1 MTEKKEISRNAYM
14 AIEKEKINK
23 MNKKEKDKM
32 IQNAKQICESN
43 VNVSTGVVT
52 NNDALPKEL
61 VSILPISQPTHN
73 IQSSRA
79 TLYEVKKRLRSLHNV
94 LRTYQDM
101 SRTSER
107 QESID
112 KINKIDAL
120 ASIEKTD
127 KNEIDVNCNNNTKEN
142 LQQIDCSTVNSCEYF
157 ECNRSKESSS
167 SLVEYSSNMS
177 EDVTL
182 QNEDIIK
189 TTLFNSTKKIPE
201 IESREICYISS
212 SESFEDLN
220 IQIQSKTCLI
230 ENFTTKKCSDI
241 FDGKQCQQNTIISQ
255 NSSQNKISNDS
266 NREEKSTTL
275 LLQEALHFKKALLTR
290 IQSRKE
296 CPINSIKE
304 DDVRKE
310 FLSELNNN
318 NFPSIIV
325 DIEIKESITSD
336 SHDKINQCYIYLEM
350 KQRYDLFPE
359 YLQKANAFAHRKS
372 KRDIE
377 NQNRISEKSSQYFSI
392 SNLTIPNNKDES
404 DVSSKSPVYE
414 KVLSIVIPV
423 SIEHQS
429 EIDINEKLMQT
440 KTVLGN
446 TIQACVNPRENF
458 TKNTDNIGDKDKHS
472 FTMLKFEDLILEH
485 IKSIRDYIDNFLRNQ
500 NKAISKARKALQC
513 QDKRYLN
520 ETSHI
525 VLHNR
530 LTPSSNCNS
539 TDQVI
544 DSSLNN
550 SSNLLNNSLNNSSN
564 LLIHTGPNYKQI
576 SIKDNILKC
585 YSDMC
590 LRKNPGILM
599 PTTPI
604 KFSNKNNTQHSM
616 AIELKRRETDLF
628 HPVTLKYYCKNRSKS
643 THNWDF
649 DMPYCEKYIMTDME
663 NDKINKKKIIDISAN
678 LQKRKKQ
685 IQDVKNK
692 SSVILY
698 VPFATTDAKIVE
710 TMR

>member
-1 MTEKKEISRNAYM
+1 MTEKKEIPRDAYI

-32 IQNAKQICESN
+32 IQNAKQICCESN
-43 VNVSTGVVT
+43 VNESTDVT

-73 IQSSRA
+73 IRSSQE

-101 SRTSER
+101 SRISER

-112 KINKIDAL
+112 KINEIDAL
-120 ASIEKTD
+120 TSIEKID
-127 KNEIDVNCNNNTKEN
+127 KNKIDVNCNNNSKEN
-142 LQQIDCSTVNSCEYF
+142 LQQINCSVVNSCKYF
-157 ECNRSKESSS
+157 KCNCSEESST
-167 SLVEYSSNMS
+167 LVEYSSNIS
-177 EDVTL
+177 KDVTL
-182 QNEDIIK
+182 QNEDVIK

-201 IESREICYISS
+201 IESREMYYVSS

-220 IQIQSKTCLI
+220 IQIQNETPSI
-230 ENFTTKKCSDI
+230 ANFIITKNCSDI
-241 FDGKQCQQNTIISQ
+241 LDEKHWQENMIISQ

-266 NREEKSTTL
+266 NREEKSTAL

-290 IQSRKE
+290 IQSRRE
-296 CPINSIKE
+296 CPIDSIKE
-304 DDVRKE
+304 DIGKE
-310 FLSELNNN
+310 FLPELNNN
-318 NFPSIIV
+318 NFPSIII
-325 DIEIKESITSD
+325 DIEIKESITSN
-336 SHDKINQCYIYLEM
+336 SHNKINQCFIYLEM

-377 NQNRISEKSSQYFSI
+377 NQNRVSEKSSQYFSI
-392 SNLTIPNNKDES
+392 SNLTIPNNNVGS
-404 DVSSKSPVYE
+404 DVSLKSPAYE

-423 SIEHQS
+423 SIEDQS

-446 TIQACVNPRENF
+446 IIQARVNPRENF
-458 TKNTDNIGDKDKHS
+458 KENTYNIGDKADKHS
-472 FTMLKFEDLILEH
+472 LTILKFEDLILEH
-485 IKSIRDYIDNFLRNQ
+485 IKSIRDYMDNFLRNQ

-513 QDKRYLN
+513 QNNRYLN
-520 ETSHI
+520 ETNHI
-525 VLHNR
+525 VLYNR
-530 LTPSSNCNS
+530 LTASSNCNS

-544 DSSLNN
+544 DST
-550 SSNLLNNSLNNSSN
+550 LNNSSN
-564 LLIHTGPNYKQI
+564 LLINTGLNYKQI
-576 SIKDNILKC
+576 SMKDNILKC

-590 LRKNPGILM
+590 LRKNPEILI

-628 HPVTLKYYCKNRSKS
+628 HPITLKYYCKNHSKS
-643 THNWDF
+643 THNCDLDIPF
-649 DMPYCEKYIMTDME
+649 CEKYTVIDMK
-663 NDKINKKKIIDISAN
+663 NDKKINKKRIINSAN
-678 LQKRKKQ
+678 LQKPKKQ
-685 IQDVKNK
+685 TQIVKNK

-710 TMR
+710 TLQ

>member
-1 MTEKKEISRNAYM
+1 MTKEKEISRNAYM
-14 AIEKEKINK
+14 TIEKEKINK
-23 MNKKEKDKM
+23 MNEKEKDKM
-32 IQNAKQICESN
+32 IQNAKQICEGN
-43 VNVSTGVVT
+43 VNVSIAALT
-52 NNDALPKEL
+52 NNDALPKEP
-61 VSILPISQPTHN
+61 VSSILPISQPTHN
-73 IQSSRA
+73 IQSSQE
-79 TLYEVKKRLRSLHNV
+79 TLYEVRKRLRSLHNV

-101 SRTSER
+101 RTSER

-112 KINKIDAL
+112 KIDKIDAL

-127 KNEIDVNCNNNTKEN
+127 KNCNNNTKEN
-142 LQQIDCSTVNSCEYF
+142 LQEIDCSIVNSCEYF

-167 SLVEYSSNMS
+167 SLEYSSSVS
-177 EDVTL
+177 EDVTKIAKL

-189 TTLFNSTKKIPE
+189 TISFNSTKKISE
-201 IESREICYISS
+201 IESREMCYISS

-220 IQIQSKTCLI
+220 IQNEACLI
-230 ENFTTKKCSDI
+230 ENFTTEKGGDI
-241 FDGKQCQQNTIISQ
+241 FDEEQCQENTIISE
-255 NSSQNKISNDS
+255 NSSENKMSN

-275 LLQEALHFKKALLTR
+275 LLQEALDFKKALLTR

-296 CPINSIKE
+296 CPINGIKE
-304 DDVRKE
+304 DDVGK
-310 FLSELNNN
+310 ELNNN

-336 SHDKINQCYIYLEM
+336 SLHDKINQCYIYLEM

-359 YLQKANAFAHRKS
+359 NLQKAS
-372 KRDIE
+372 
-377 NQNRISEKSSQYFSI
+377 RISEKSSQYFSI
-392 SNLTIPNNKDES
+392 SNLTIPNNKDEKDPKKIPKNKDET
-404 DVSSKSPVYE
+404 DVSSPVYE

-423 SIEHQS
+423 SMEHQS
-429 EIDINEKLMQT
+429 EIDMNEKLMQT

-446 TIQACVNPRENF
+446 TIRACINPRENF
-458 TKNTDNIGDKDKHS
+458 TKNTDKDKHS
-472 FTMLKFEDLILEH
+472 LTMLKFEDLILEH

-500 NKAISKARKALQC
+500 NKVISEALQG

-520 ETSHI
+520 ETSPI

-530 LTPSSNCNS
+530 LTASSNCNN

-564 LLIHTGPNYKQI
+564 LLNNSSNNSSNLLIHAGANYKQI
-576 SIKDNILKC
+576 SIRDNILKC
-585 YSDMC
+585 YSDVC
-590 LRKNPGILM
+590 LKKNPGILM

-649 DMPYCEKYIMTDME
+649 DMPYCEKYIMTDK
-663 NDKINKKKIIDISAN
+663 NDKINKKKKITDISAN
-678 LQKRKKQ
+678 LQKHKKQ
-685 IQDVKNK
+685 I
-692 SSVILY
+692 
-698 VPFATTDAKIVE
+698 
-710 TMR
+710 